1 MRQGKASIA
10 VMRDK
15 GQLTIPSAIRAAFG
29 IEPGDAFDVLV
40 TAKGILLRR
49 RRLVDA
55 TQAWFWTRA
64 WQTAEKEAS
73 DDIRAGRIRTH
84 QTQKGFLRRFA
95 K

>member
-1 MRQGKASIA
+1 
-10 VMRDK
+10 MRDK

-29 IEPGDAFDVLV
+29 IEVGDAFDVLV

-55 TQAWFWTRA
+55 TQAWFWTEA
-64 WQTAEKEAS
+64 WQKAEKEAS
-73 DDIRAGRIRTH
+73 DEIQAGRVRTYKTH
-84 QTQKGFLRRFA
+84 QGFLRRFA